1 MYDLCAG
8 TAGASLRLG
17 VFHYEARSKEEE
29 RKNEKYSDKI
39 EFFRELGERCRSDI
53 FTNLIQK
60 FFF

>member
-39 EFFRELGERCRSDI
+39 EFSESWARGAEVTYSRI
-53 FTNLIQK
+53 
-60 FFF
+60 